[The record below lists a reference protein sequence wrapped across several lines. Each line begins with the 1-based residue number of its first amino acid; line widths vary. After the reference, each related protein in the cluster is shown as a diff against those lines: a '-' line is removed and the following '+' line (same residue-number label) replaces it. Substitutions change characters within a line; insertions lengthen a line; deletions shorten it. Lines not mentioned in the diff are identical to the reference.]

1 MGRPAPLCRLSGHQP
16 SHHLLRVT
24 HDGSSVPVEELRQ
37 PGGGEGELRRPGGGE
52 GELRLGLTEVGEGD
66 GGWYT
71 CTLIDH
77 RTGDVVKRRVELKV
91 DSGE

>member
-1 MGRPAPLCRLSGHQP
+1 MSVEELRRPGSGE
-16 SHHLLRVT
+16 
-24 HDGSSVPVEELRQ
+24 GELRQ
-37 PGGGEGELRRPGGGE
+37 PGGED
-52 GELRLGLTEVGEGD
+52 GELRLGLEAVEEGD
-66 GGWYT
+66 EGWYM